1 MMRFG
6 PRRVSAAFFSIL
18 VALTAACARSPTAP
32 SETESAGALTSG
44 RTYYVA
50 ANQPGAD
57 NDRCDG
63 SAPTDLGNNRC
74 PFRDFRSPRTA
85 RVLNGVT
92 SVRVEVRAGTYT
104 FVGEG
109 LTVQGTGATVDQS
122 VVLTAFG
129 GEQVIFD
136 GEGTLNATVRVS
148 GRFATVTGITFV
160 RGGGYNLELRGGQHV
175 RIVGNRFLSNASS
188 DSLKGSDGAADVE
201 IRDNEFTQ
209 WDSQAIDVTSGARWE
224 ISGNTFH
231 DPLKLRSKAIG
242 AKLGSR
248 DIHITQNQ
256 FRSSGGVALGGTS
269 ALHPDTHEAF
279 GVVVERNTFERI
291 GGHVAAL
298 YSCLGCRFSD
308 NSVSGAEFGL
318 RLGGRDLDGSSGCA
332 GGCQPTRDTVVDHNR
347 FREIVGDAATP
358 TDVFWLLDGTERQGL
373 SAAGNVYCLS
383 GGQPARFALA
393 PSVLT
398 FEEWMRVVQTD
409 TTSMVASS
417 QDGRCQGW

>member
-1 MMRFG
+1 MASEME
-6 PRRVSAAFFSIL
+6 PPAAS
-18 VALTAACARSPTAP
+18 T
-32 SETESAGALTSG
+32 GG

-85 RVLNGVT
+85 RVLNGVA

-109 LTVQGTGATVDQS
+109 LTVQGTGPTADQG
-122 VVLTAFG
+122 VVLAAFG
-129 GEQVIFD
+129 DEQVIFD
-136 GEGTLNATVRVS
+136 GEATLNATVRVS

-201 IRDNEFTQ
+201 IRNNEFSQ

-224 ISGNTFH
+224 IFNNTFH
-231 DPLKLRSKAIG
+231 DPLKPRSKAIG

-248 DIHITQNQ
+248 DIHVIQNQ

-269 ALHPDTHEAF
+269 AVHPDTHEAF

-291 GGHVAAL
+291 GGYVAAL

-308 NSVSGAEFGL
+308 NVVDRAEFGL
-318 RLGGRDLDGSSGCA
+318 RLGGSNLDGSSGCA
-332 GGCQPTRDTVVDHNR
+332 GGCQPTRDPVVNNNR

-358 TDVFWLLDGTERQGL
+358 SDVFWLLDATERQGL
-373 SAAGNVYCLS
+373 SAAENVYCVS
-383 GGQPARFALA
+383 GAQPARFALA
-393 PSVLT
+393 PNVLT
-398 FEEWMRVVQTD
+398 FAEWTRIVQTD
-409 TTSMVASS
+409 ATSTVASS
-417 QDGRCQGW
+417 QDSRCQGW